1 MKSKILGALRSAE
14 DYVSG
19 QELCE
24 NFGVTRTAIWK
35 AMNQLKEEGYEI
47 EAVSNKGYRLK
58 GCPDSVKEEELL
70 SRLNTKWAG
79 QQIAYIKE
87 VDSTNNYARRLA
99 ENGAV
104 HGTLAVT
111 DRQYGG
117 KGRRGKSW
125 SMPDKSSVAMT
136 LILRPQMNPGKASML
151 TLVMG
156 LAVARGVNRIVGRQ
170 AKIKW
175 PNDVVLNGRKI
186 CGILTEMSAEM
197 EAVNYIVI
205 GAGINVNMD
214 EMPEEIAHV
223 ATSLSMECGRE
234 IHRAQVIQYCM
245 EEFERC
251 YDKFMET
258 QDLSLLLEEYN
269 DVLVNKGNM
278 VKVLEPGN
286 EYTGMSDGINSQG
299 ELLVTK
305 ENGDQVR
312 VFAGEVSVRGFY
324 GYV

>member
-35 AMNQLKEEGYEI
+35 TMNQLKEEGYEI

-58 GCPDSVKEEELL
+58 SCPDSVKEEELL
-70 SRLNTKWAG
+70 SRINTKWAG
-79 QQIAYIKE
+79 RQIAYIKE

-125 SMPDKSSVAMT
+125 SMPEKSSVAMT
-136 LILRPQMNPGKASML
+136 LIIRPQMNPGKASML

-156 LAVARGVNRIVGRQ
+156 LAVARAVNRIAGLP

-214 EMPEEIAHV
+214 ELPEEIDHV
-223 ATSLSMECGRE
+223 ATSLSLECSKK
-234 IHRAQVIQYCM
+234 IHRAEVIQYCM

-251 YDKFMET
+251 YEKFMQT

-269 DVLVNKGNM
+269 EVLVNKGNM

-286 EYTGMSDGINSQG
+286 EYTGISDGINSQG

-305 ENGDQVR
+305 DNGDQVC